1 MSSVQELNERIKD
14 LKAKYRMSKNE
25 ATKLDIVKKLEDTKK
40 ELRAKSLYET
50 KEAPKKE
57 EKKEVKTPEV
67 VKEKEES
74 IDDMNRGK
82 VAEPGSSIPDNHKKE
97 DKKEYHNKN
106 DKNDNKKN

>member
-82 VAEPGSSIPDNHKKE
+82 VAEPGSSIPESKHD
-97 DKKEYHNKN
+97 DKKEEKKDYKN
-106 DKNDNKKN
+106 QKSNRN